1 MKSPKEITVEQW
13 LMRLTQELVDITPEV
28 DDLPLHV
35 ISDLIN
41 DTEIQAVQDFAN
53 KVSITRLGFND
64 HGPVHMRTVCHN
76 ALRML
81 KLLYNVGIP
90 TSLQREQVGSFD
102 DSVTAV
108 ALASFCHDFG
118 MTIGRQDHELY
129 SGILAYN
136 IIDRI
141 LQKNLPDERDLM
153 RRVVIRS
160 TAMEGI
166 LGHMGT
172 RKIHSTSSGKACIA
186 SFNIFASSLSFA
198 CPSTPITADSLAK
211 KTSDGITN
219 LSPEITKFLL
229 SATTFENSSKNVER
243 TLNNSAVFPANARLS
258 FFPNSTICTFCQAIY
273 LFVDSKTSFNFCIS
287 SVKCDTVDLRFSSL
301 FLRAF
306 ILSSRFIISPSN
318 CNISW
323 LSSDTLSFNC
333 SFFISFFFP
342 SISLISRVF
351 DNSSISDCVAL
362 ASSFT

>member
-35 ISDLIN
+35 IRDLIN

-81 KLLYNVGIP
+81 KLLYNAGIP

-172 RKIHSTSSGKACIA
+172 RKIHSIEAGIILIADGCDMTKGRPIQIVVQMSAEVGFFQIEEVLLPKINSSPAKEYIE
-186 SFNIFASSLSFA
+186 LFA
-198 CPSTPITADSLAK
+198 C
-211 KTSDGITN
+211 
-219 LSPEITKFLL
+219 
-229 SATTFENSSKNVER
+229 VEG
-243 TLNNSAVFPANARLS
+243 SEPKH
-258 FFPNSTICTFCQAIY
+258 Y
-273 LFVDSKTSFNFCIS
+273 L
-287 SVKCDTVDLRFSSL
+287 
-301 FLRAF
+301 
-306 ILSSRFIISPSN
+306 
-318 CNISW
+318 
-323 LSSDTLSFNC
+323 
-333 SFFISFFFP
+333 
-342 SISLISRVF
+342 
-351 DNSSISDCVAL
+351 
-362 ASSFT
+362 